1 MLLLKTGISLFYS
14 PEKAFKTLIMKKY
27 LYICL
32 SLFLMISCGSDHYPP
47 AENGLVASQYFVDA
61 CLKGDFKRAEFYIL
75 PDTANQ
81 QQLNRLKENY
91 YKNSSDQRVEYRS
104 ANIIIEQDS
113 VVNTDT
119 EIITYKNSYDKIE
132 HKLKATNKNGSW
144 KIDVKYNENDK
155 M

>member
-1 MLLLKTGISLFYS
+1 MLLLKTEISIFY
-14 PEKAFKTLIMKKY
+14 PLEKAFKTLIMKKY
-27 LYICL
+27 FYSLL
-32 SLFLMISCGSDHYPP
+32 SLFLIASCGSDNYPP

-91 YKNSSDQRVEYRS
+91 YKNSSDKRVEYRS

-113 VVNTDT
+113 VVNTST
-119 EIITYKNSYDKIE
+119 EIITYKNSYDKII
-132 HKLKATNKNGSW
+132 HKLKALNKNGSW
-144 KIDVKYNENDK
+144 KIDIKYTENDK